1 MRILRA
7 LSGRVLPF
15 LFLLSLM
22 LAFDAAWVTV
32 LTLLV
37 AAVHELGHIFAAVVI
52 GIGDMSMPRAVLTG
66 LRIRPARLLSYR
78 EEVIVALGGPL
89 ANILTFFSLLPLT
102 RVNNYLFTL
111 AALSLLTAVSNL
123 IPIRGFDGQR
133 ILRGLLASRVSAG
146 TLEAVARGLSVGIS
160 AAVALLSLVFMMKV
174 GEGYWIFALF
184 FAILCQEILGS
195 RKSTKTEISR
205 DFERF

>member
-22 LAFDAAWVTV
+22 LAFDAVWVAV

-37 AAVHELGHIFAAVVI
+37 AAVHELGHIAAALAVGV
-52 GIGDMSMPRAVLTG
+52 GDMSIPRAVLTG
-66 LRIRPARLLSYR
+66 LRIRPGRLLSYR

-89 ANILTFFSLLPLT
+89 ANILAFFALLPLT

-133 ILRGLLASRVSAG
+133 ILTGLLASRVSAG
-146 TLEAVARGLSVGIS
+146 VIDTVTRALTVGIS
-160 AAVALLSLVFMMKV
+160 AAVALLSLIFMMRV
-174 GEGYWIFALF
+174 GEGYWIFAVF
-184 FAILCQEILGS
+184 FAILCREILGN
-195 RKSTKTEISR
+195 RKSTKTEIS
-205 DFERF
+205 